1 MPKSMTGFGR
11 HSTDTSFGELAW
23 EIRSVN
29 HRYLEVQLRIPD
41 EFRAHEV
48 AIRKAIAARVNR
60 GKVDASLRLR
70 ANSESVSDIPIDAGA
85 LAALTSA
92 IAAVKQAIPDS
103 APVNPLE
110 VLQWPGV
117 TAKQID
123 ITEDKSREV
132 MESLNTALDDF
143 LATRDR
149 EGEKTAEMLSSRA
162 AQIRERVCDV
172 KQCRPAVVQRQLEK
186 LKSKLSD
193 LDLQA
198 DPQRLEQEMVFTAQR
213 LDIDEEIDRLNAH
226 LNELDKV
233 LKRSGPIG
241 RRLDFLM
248 QEFNREANTMGSK
261 SSDVDTTGATV
272 DIKVLIE
279 QMREQVQNIE

>member
-11 HSTDTSFGELAW
+11 HSTDTSFGELTW

-29 HRYLEVQLRIPD
+29 HRYLEVQLRLPD
-41 EFRAHEV
+41 DFRAHDV
-48 AIRKAIAARVNR
+48 AIREAIASRVNR

-70 ANSESVSDIPIDAGA
+70 ANSESVSDIQIDAGA
-85 LAALTSA
+85 LSALTSA
-92 IAAVKQAIPDS
+92 IAAVKQAIPDA
-103 APVNPLE
+103 APVNPLDI
-110 VLQWPGV
+110 LHWPGV
-117 TAKQID
+117 TAKQAD
-123 ITEDKSREV
+123 LTEDKSREMMV
-132 MESLNTALDDF
+132 CLTAALDDF

-162 AQIRERVCDV
+162 AQIRERVNDV
-172 KQCRPAVVQRQLEK
+172 KQCRPAVVQRQQEK
-186 LKSKLSD
+186 LKSKLEE

-213 LDIDEEIDRLNAH
+213 LDIDEEIDRIDAH

-233 LKRSGPIG
+233 LKRNGPIG

>member
-11 HSTDTSFGELAW
+11 HSTDTSFGELTW

-29 HRYLEVQLRIPD
+29 HRYLEVQLRLPD

-48 AIRKAIAARVNR
+48 VIREAIAARVGR

-70 ANSESVSDIPIDAGA
+70 ANNESLSDIQVDAGA
-85 LAALTSA
+85 LSALTSA
-92 IAAVKQAIPDS
+92 LAAVKLAIPDT
-103 APVNPLE
+103 ALVNPLE
-110 VLQWPGV
+110 VLLWPGV
-117 TAKQID
+117 TARQAELS
-123 ITEDKSREV
+123 EDKSIEV
-132 MESLNTALDDF
+132 MTSLSTALDDF

-162 AQIRERVCDV
+162 AQIRKRLSDV
-172 KQCRPAVVQRQLEK
+172 KQYRPAVVQRQIEK
-186 LKSKLSD
+186 LKNKLSD

-198 DPQRLEQEMVFTAQR
+198 EPQRLEQEMVFTAQR
-213 LDIDEEIDRLNAH
+213 LDIDEEIDRLDAH
-226 LNELDKV
+226 LDELDKV
-233 LKRSGPIG
+233 LKRTGPIG

-248 QEFNREANTMGSK
+248 QEFNREANTMGAK

>member
-1 MPKSMTGFGR
+1 MTGFGR
-11 HSTDTSFGELAW
+11 HSADTAFGELTW

-29 HRYLEVQLRIPD
+29 HRYLEVHLRLPD
-41 EFRAHEV
+41 EFRAHDV
-48 AIRKAIAARVNR
+48 AVREAIAARVNR

-70 ANSESVSDIPIDAGA
+70 ANSESVSDIQIDEGA

-92 IAAVKQAIPDS
+92 IDTVKQAMPDA
-103 APVNPLE
+103 APVNPID

-117 TAKQID
+117 TAKQAD
-123 ITEDKSREV
+123 LTEDKSKEV
-132 MESLNTALDDF
+132 MSSLATALDDF

-162 AQIRERVCDV
+162 AQIRERVSDV
-172 KQCRPAVVQRQLEK
+172 KQCRPDVVKRQLDK
-186 LKSKLSD
+186 LKSKLDELD
-193 LDLQA
+193 LDA

-213 LDIDEEIDRLNAH
+213 LDIDEELDRIDAH

-261 SSDVDTTGATV
+261 SSDIDTTGASPT
-272 DIKVLIE
+272 E
-279 QMREQVQNIE
+279 GAR

>member
-11 HSTDTSFGELAW
+11 HSKDTSFGELTW

-29 HRYLEVQLRIPD
+29 HRYLDVQLRLPD
-41 EFRAHEV
+41 DFRAHDI
-48 AIRKAIAARVNR
+48 AIREAIAARVSR

-70 ANSESVSDIPIDAGA
+70 ANSESVSDIQIDSGA
-85 LAALTSA
+85 LSALSSA
-92 IAAVKQAIPDS
+92 IATIKQAVPNS

-110 VLQWPGV
+110 ILHWPGV
-117 TAKQID
+117 AARRAD
-123 ITEDKSREV
+123 LTEDKSREV
-132 MESLNTALDDF
+132 MACLDTALNDF

-162 AQIRERVCDV
+162 AQIRERVADV
-172 KQCRPAVVQRQLEK
+172 KQCRPAVVERQQAK
-186 LKSKLSD
+186 LKSKLKEF
-193 LDLQA
+193 DLQA

-213 LDIDEEIDRLNAH
+213 LDIDEEIDRLDAH

-233 LKRSGPIG
+233 LMRSGPIG

>member
-11 HSTDTSFGELAW
+11 HSTDTAFGELTW

-29 HRYLEVQLRIPD
+29 HRYLEVQLRLPD
-41 EFRAHEV
+41 DFRAHDV
-48 AIRKAIAARVNR
+48 AIREAIASRVNR

-70 ANSESVSDIPIDAGA
+70 ANSESVSDIQIDSGA

-103 APVNPLE
+103 APINPLD
-110 VLQWPGV
+110 VLHWPGV
-117 TAKQID
+117 ATKQAEL
-123 ITEDKSREV
+123 TEDKSREV
-132 MESLNTALDDF
+132 MACLNAALEDF

-162 AQIRERVCDV
+162 AQIRERINEV
-172 KQCRPAVVQRQLEK
+172 KQYRPAVVQRQQEK
-186 LKSKLSD
+186 LKSKLKD
-193 LDLQA
+193 LDLEA
-198 DPQRLEQEMVFTAQR
+198 NPQRLEQEMVFTAQR
-213 LDIDEEIDRLNAH
+213 LDIDEEIDRLDAH
-226 LNELDKV
+226 LDELDKT
-233 LKRSGPIG
+233 LKRNGPIG

-261 SSDVDTTGATV
+261 SSDIDTTGATV

>member
-11 HSTDTSFGELAW
+11 HSTDTSFGELTW

-29 HRYLEVQLRIPD
+29 HRYLEVQLRLPD
-41 EFRAHEV
+41 DFRAHDV
-48 AIRKAIAARVNR
+48 AIREAIASRVNR

-70 ANSESVSDIPIDAGA
+70 ANSESVSDIEIDSGA
-85 LAALTSA
+85 LSALTSA

-103 APVNPLE
+103 APINPLE
-110 VLQWPGV
+110 VLYWPGV
-117 TAKQID
+117 TARQAD
-123 ITEDKSREV
+123 LTEDKSREV
-132 MESLNTALDDF
+132 MACLSTALDDF

-149 EGEKTAEMLSSRA
+149 EGEKTAEMLSHRA
-162 AQIRERVCDV
+162 AQIRERVNDV
-172 KQCRPAVVQRQLEK
+172 KLCRPAVVQRQQEK
-186 LKSKLSD
+186 LKSKLEE
-193 LDLQA
+193 LDLEA
-198 DPQRLEQEMVFTAQR
+198 NPQRLEQEMVFTAQR
-213 LDIDEEIDRLNAH
+213 LDIDEEIDRLDAH
-226 LNELDKV
+226 LKELDKV